1 MATSPAIS
9 RLKAQKCLENP
20 VSVSI
25 LKKNNA
31 ISWRGYE
38 KR

>member
-1 MATSPAIS
+1 MEW
-9 RLKAQKCLENP
+9 RAQKSLENP
-20 VSVSI
+20 VCLSI